1 MDTPHTHP
9 LERRLQLALPL
20 ATVRTLAEQRLKKLA
35 RTVRMQGFRPGKVP
49 YRLVVQQYGA
59 QVQDEVLN
67 EMAQGHFGE
76 AVRSQEL
83 RVAGPARFEAMP
95 TEQADTFEFSAI
107 FEVYPE
113 VVVGEWTGY
122 TIEKPVV
129 TVSEEDIERTLDVL
143 RRQRVRYEAVERAAQ
158 NEDRVRIDF
167 TGTLEGVEFAG
178 GKGQDVSLVLGNG
191 RFLADFEQ
199 ALLGMSAGEE
209 KTFPL
214 EFPAD
219 YSAVELAGKT
229 VSFHTRVR
237 EVAAPVLPE
246 LDDAFLRSVGVTEGG
261 VAELRQELRLNLERE
276 VRQKIR
282 TLVKEQVMEILL
294 QVAPIPVPQVLVY
307 NEIQRMRQNTRE
319 EMQDQT
325 PERQLPD
332 MPDSLFE
339 ASARRRVTLGLIVAE
354 LVGRAEISAG
364 AQQVQELIEEMASAY
379 ERPEE
384 VVQWY
389 TQNPAQRQ
397 QVENLALEEAVV
409 RWVCDQVPVKEVVS
423 SFEDMT
429 RTVQAG

>member
-1 MDTPHTHP
+1 MDNPNTPP

-20 ATVRTLAEQRLKKLA
+20 ADVRTLTEQRLKKLA

-67 EMAQGHFGE
+67 EMAQGHFG
-76 AVRSQEL
+76 ATVRSQEL
-83 RVAGPARFEAMP
+83 RVAGPARFEATA
-95 TEQADTFEFSAI
+95 TEQADTFEFAAI

-113 VVVGEWTGY
+113 VVLGEWTGY

-143 RRQRVRYEAVERAAQ
+143 RRQRVQYEAVERAAQ
-158 NEDRVRIDF
+158 NEDRVRVDF

-178 GKGQDVSLVLGNG
+178 GKGQDVSLVLGSG
-191 RFLADFEQ
+191 RFLADFER
-199 ALLGMSAGEE
+199 ALLGMRAGEE

-219 YSAVELAGKT
+219 YPAAELAGKT
-229 VSFHTRVR
+229 VSFLVRVR

-246 LDDAFLRSVGVTEGG
+246 LDEDFLRSVGVTEGG

-307 NEIQRMRQNTRE
+307 NEIHRMRQNAQE
-319 EMQDQT
+319 EMQDQA
-325 PERQLPD
+325 PGRQLPD
-332 MPDSLFE
+332 MPDTLFE

-354 LVGRAEISAG
+354 LVKRAEISAG

-409 RWVCDQVPVKEVVS
+409 RWVCDQVAVRDVVR

-429 RTVQAG
+429 RSVQAG